1 MIYGSSVAQLSSF
14 IYYFGPFI
22 LSFAS
27 VSDLIITLNE
37 LVFIESFITADML
50 TKNILNHY
58 KY

>member
-14 IYYFGPFI
+14 IYYLGPLI
-22 LSFAS
+22 QSFAS
-27 VSDLIITLNE
+27 VSDLVISLNE
-37 LVFIESFITADML
+37 LVFIESFITSDML